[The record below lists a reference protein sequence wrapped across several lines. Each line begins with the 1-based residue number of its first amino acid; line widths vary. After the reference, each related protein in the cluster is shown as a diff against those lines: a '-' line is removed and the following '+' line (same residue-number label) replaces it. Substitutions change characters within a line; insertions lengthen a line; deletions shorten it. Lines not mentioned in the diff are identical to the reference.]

1 MGASSESYEYLSLF
15 FSPSFGIGMDRIA
28 ESIVD
33 CLSYFDVVNLK
44 RSCRLMRAYVDDRM
58 ADKRSKWRKL
68 KKDWREAEASV
79 VELNGIARVRHAK
92 FYDDCR
98 KILLSSGDD
107 VLSFDVRSSAD
118 TAEIVFPGV
127 ADNTIS
133 TFDLDEEKQ
142 RLSRFTSFTFCNK
155 GCVTVRVCFRWPK
168 MDMRGLP
175 ELTHPFR
182 SNNWDL
188 QITILMEPEG
198 GFSGF

>member
-1 MGASSESYEYLSLF
+1 MQGESPLNLDPLISAQTPILPTMGTSYKSYDYLSLF
-15 FSPSFGIGMDRIA
+15 FSLSSGIGMDRIA

-79 VELNGIARVRHAK
+79 VELNGITRVRHAK

-98 KILLSSGDD
+98 KILLSSGDN
-107 VLSFDVRSSAD
+107 VLSFDAGSSAD
-118 TAEIVFPGV
+118 TADIVFPGV

-133 TFDLDEEKQ
+133 TFDLDEQNQ
-142 RLSRFTSFTFCNK
+142 RSALFTCVYILLCWSRSFLIH
-155 GCVTVRVCFRWPK
+155 V
-168 MDMRGLP
+168 
-175 ELTHPFR
+175 
-182 SNNWDL
+182 
-188 QITILMEPEG
+188 
-198 GFSGF
+198 

>member
-1 MGASSESYEYLSLF
+1 
-15 FSPSFGIGMDRIA
+15 
-28 ESIVD
+28 
-33 CLSYFDVVNLK
+33 
-44 RSCRLMRAYVDDRM
+44 MRAYVDDRM

-68 KKDWREAEASV
+68 KKDWREADASV
-79 VELNGIARVRHAK
+79 VELNGITRVRHAK

-98 KILLSSGDD
+98 KILLSSGDN
-107 VLSFDVRSSAD
+107 VLSFDARSSAD

-188 QITILMEPEG
+188 HITIQSSRSSRCLCDFRDFSEG
-198 GFSGF
+198 F